1 MLRAMRT
8 GKQSVLI
15 KGFFLFLLALAGGGL
30 VLMDVQGVFNHGV
43 PKATLATIDGEKL
56 TTTEFDRMV
65 QSAISQQRISQAD
78 AYESGLP
85 QKMLDQEINARIF
98 SRAARDAGLVVDN
111 RTAAQFVH
119 SAFIQPL
126 LSQGVSEQD
135 ALQYLLRSSGLSE
148 AQLLASVRSQIAA
161 ENLLKAISYGAYAP
175 QRLVDDALKF
185 RYEARRA
192 EYFTLTL
199 KEIGTVPE
207 PSDEDLQKHYEA
219 TKGRYMQPELRALSA
234 VVLDGPSLGV
244 NPEVTDEELQA
255 WFEEHKR
262 DYSTPEE
269 RQIEQ
274 LVVEDEATANKI
286 REAAMAAGNDLKK
299 GVAALK
305 DVTANVV
312 GGTYSEDDIAEE
324 LAAAA
329 FKDTAPGAISQP
341 VKSDFGWHV
350 VRVVKVTKPGTSK
363 KFEDLRTEIAKRVKA
378 EKGADALYEV
388 INRIDDALAGHEMT
402 LDQLAQEYKLKPIAI
417 EALDAS
423 GFTAAGRKADL
434 DALPKAEKVIEAA
447 FALKEEGAVSSLI
460 EADDGSFVV
469 VSVSKLTPAEAKPFA
484 DVRRDVLQ
492 NWKDVRKNA
501 LLDEKA
507 AQVMERLNMGENFDA
522 VAKSFGKSITR
533 SDFLRRDSDAAK
545 APLGRGMIPALF
557 SIEKTGQATTVRGE
571 DTLSF
576 MRVAERRTETPKE
589 SAEGEAKM
597 LQQGLSRAL
606 QGDLIEQYRKGLMAT
621 YKVKVN
627 NSVLESTYAPAKAE

>member
-30 VLMDVQGVFNHGV
+30 VMMDVQGVFNRSV

-56 TTTEFDRMV
+56 STTEFDRIV

-78 AYESGLP
+78 AYQSGLP
-85 QKMLDQEINARIF
+85 QQLLDQEINARIF

-111 RTAAQFVH
+111 RTAAQYVH
-119 SAFIQPL
+119 GAFIQPL
-126 LSQGVSEQD
+126 VSQGVSEQD
-135 ALQYLLRSSGLSE
+135 ALQYILRSSGLSE

-161 ENLLKAISYGAYAP
+161 ENLLKAVSYGAYAP
-175 QRLVDDALKF
+175 KRLVEDALKF

-192 EYFTLTL
+192 EYFTLGL
-199 KEIGTVPE
+199 KEIGTVAE
-207 PSDEDLQKHYEA
+207 PTEEDLKKHYEA
-219 TKGRYMQPELRALSA
+219 TKSRYMQPEVRALSA

-244 NPEVTDEELQA
+244 NPEVTDEELLA
-255 WFEEHKR
+255 WFDEHKR
-262 DYSTPEE
+262 DYGTPEE

-274 LVVEDEATANKI
+274 LVVDDEATANKV
-286 REAAMAAGNDLKK
+286 RDAAMAAGKDLKK
-299 GVAALK
+299 GIAALK

-329 FKDTAPGAISQP
+329 FKDTAVGDISKP
-341 VKSDFGWHV
+341 VKSDFGWHI

-363 KFEDLRTEIAKRVKA
+363 KFEDVRAEISKRVKA

-388 INRIDDALAGHEMT
+388 INRIDDALAGHQTT
-402 LDQLAQEYKLKPIAI
+402 LEQLAQEYKLTPMAI
-417 EALDAS
+417 EGVDAS
-423 GFTAAGRKADL
+423 GFTRDGRKADL
-434 DALPKAEKVIEAA
+434 DKLPKAEKVIESA
-447 FALKEEGAVSSLI
+447 FALKQEGDVSALI

-469 VSVSKLTPAEAKPFA
+469 VSVSKLTPAEAKPF
-484 DVRRDVLQ
+484 DGVRRDVTQ
-492 NWKDVRKNA
+492 HWKAERKNA

-522 VAKSFGKSITR
+522 VAKSFGKTLAR
-533 SDFLRRDSDAAK
+533 SEFLRRDSDAGK

-557 SIEKTGQATTVRGE
+557 SIEKSGQATTVRGE

-576 MRVAERRTETPKE
+576 VRVAERRTETPKE

-606 QGDLIEQYRKGLMAT
+606 QGDIIEQYRKGLMSE
-621 YKVKVN
+621 YGVKVN
-627 NSVLESTYAPAKAE
+627 REILESTYDPAKTE